1 MGWLVLICFTALSI
15 LSVTDALGGNHV
27 SSICSTWGRQHFKTF
42 DGDVFEFPG
51 LCEYNLVSD
60 CHESYQE
67 FSVHLKRAERSDGIF
82 TVVYVVVIINDLSIH
97 LNKDQVTVNDILVTM
112 PYYRAGVK
120 LEQNSVY
127 IKLESSVGIVVLWNR
142 DDAVMVE
149 VDPEYAS
156 RTCGLCGDYNGI
168 SHNEFI
174 HNGRIISPVEFGNMH
189 KVHRPNDDCEDPY
202 EEDEQLLEA
211 TPDSCKEFQNIC
223 TQELNS
229 NKWSSCTILIN
240 PEPYIKACAQDMC
253 YCSNN
258 TNNACIC
265 STLSEFSRQCSHAG
279 GQPPNWRT
287 PEFCA
292 KSCPHNM
299 IYKESSSPCL
309 DTCTNQDTSSLC
321 EDHKM
326 DGCFCPLGTVFD
338 DVSMR
343 GCIDQTECQCK
354 HDRIYNPGELYRQET
369 KECTCVGGKWACK
382 DIQGPATCA
391 VEEGS
396 HITTFD
402 GKTYTF
408 HGGCF
413 YTLARVEQKDDVSP
427 KFTILAQLMPCAHQ
441 QYDTCLKSVK
451 ILLNNDRNNVLVFT
465 SDGSVKYNM
474 QTITLPYNSGD
485 INIFQA
491 SSFHIILQSS
501 FGLQI
506 QIQHVPMMQ
515 IYVSLSQ
522 SYKAKTKGLCGNFNM
537 ILSDDLKTP
546 QGIVERTAVVFTNSW
561 KTNFMCE
568 DGVERL
574 DDPCALSLENEKY
587 AKHWCGLLQSA
598 NGSFARCHSEVDPD
612 VYYKRCTYATCNC
625 EKSEACLCAVLSSYA
640 RACAAKGIFLTD
652 WRDNVCEKYSQSCP
666 ASQTFSYNHH
676 RCQLTCRSL
685 STNQQSCTNNF
696 LPVDGCSCAEG
707 TFVDDNGL
715 CVPVEKCPCHY
726 NDLTIKSGKSINI
739 KDEHCVCTNGVLHC
753 HSWRIRSWT
762 CAPPK
767 VYINCSAA
775 GIGEV
780 GAQCALSCLNLDN
793 NECSATE
800 CESGCHCPNGLFDDG
815 RGSCVKEHDCPCQH
829 DAHFYVSGTKIPKDC
844 NSCTCKSGKWH
855 CTENTCPGTCT
866 IYGSGHYSTFDQKT
880 YGFNGNC
887 QYVAVKN
894 KCNNQTVEMTLAL

>member
-1 MGWLVLICFTALSI
+1 I
-15 LSVTDALGGNHV
+15 
-27 SSICSTWGRQHFKTF
+27 
-42 DGDVFEFPG
+42 
-51 LCEYNLVSD
+51 
-60 CHESYQE
+60 
-67 FSVHLKRAERSDGIF
+67 
-82 TVVYVVVIINDLSIH
+82 
-97 LNKDQVTVNDILVTM
+97 VTM

-149 VDPEYAS
+149 VEPEYAS

-211 TPDSCKEFQNIC
+211 TPDSCKEF
-223 TQELNS
+223 LNS

-287 PEFCA
+287 PGFCGNVF
-292 KSCPHNM
+292 CPHNM

-451 ILLNNDRNNVLVFT
+451 ILLNNDRNNVR
-465 SDGSVKYNM
+465 
-474 QTITLPYNSGD
+474 LP
-485 INIFQA
+485 
-491 SSFHIILQSS
+491 
-501 FGLQI
+501 
-506 QIQHVPMMQ
+506 
-515 IYVSLSQ
+515 
-522 SYKAKTKGLCGNFNM
+522 
-537 ILSDDLKTP
+537 
-546 QGIVERTAVVFTNSW
+546 
-561 KTNFMCE
+561 
-568 DGVERL
+568 
-574 DDPCALSLENEKY
+574 
-587 AKHWCGLLQSA
+587 
-598 NGSFARCHSEVDPD
+598 
-612 VYYKRCTYATCNC
+612 
-625 EKSEACLCAVLSSYA
+625 
-640 RACAAKGIFLTD
+640 
-652 WRDNVCEKYSQSCP
+652 
-666 ASQTFSYNHH
+666 
-676 RCQLTCRSL
+676 
-685 STNQQSCTNNF
+685 
-696 LPVDGCSCAEG
+696 
-707 TFVDDNGL
+707 
-715 CVPVEKCPCHY
+715 
-726 NDLTIKSGKSINI
+726 
-739 KDEHCVCTNGVLHC
+739 
-753 HSWRIRSWT
+753 
-762 CAPPK
+762 
-767 VYINCSAA
+767 
-775 GIGEV
+775 
-780 GAQCALSCLNLDN
+780 
-793 NECSATE
+793 
-800 CESGCHCPNGLFDDG
+800 LF
-815 RGSCVKEHDCPCQH
+815 
-829 DAHFYVSGTKIPKDC
+829 
-844 NSCTCKSGKWH
+844 
-855 CTENTCPGTCT
+855 
-866 IYGSGHYSTFDQKT
+866 
-880 YGFNGNC
+880 
-887 QYVAVKN
+887 
-894 KCNNQTVEMTLAL
+894 